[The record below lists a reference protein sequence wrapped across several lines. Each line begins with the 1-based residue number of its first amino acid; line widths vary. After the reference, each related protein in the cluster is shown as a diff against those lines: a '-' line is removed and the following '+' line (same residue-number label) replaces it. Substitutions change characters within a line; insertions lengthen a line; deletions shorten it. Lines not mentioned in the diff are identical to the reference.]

1 MTPDHRIVIFI
12 VGPTASGKTSAAL
25 ELAQHLPIEIIS
37 ADSRQVYQEMDIGTA
52 KPTPEQQKSAPHHL
66 IDVVRPDEPFN
77 LGLFSNQANDAIN
90 QIFERGKLPIV
101 VGGTGQYIWSLVEGW
116 KVPALPAQ
124 LKIREELEQQAEL
137 YGPEFLHKRLN
148 KIDPISAGT
157 IDPRNLRRV
166 IRALEVWQATGAT
179 FSSKRIK
186 SHPSF
191 TPQVFGIS
199 IDTVDLAA
207 RISTRMYSMID
218 AGWVGEVSRLL
229 DSGFDTTLPSF
240 SSSGYRELA
249 AYIKGESDWDETLAK
264 ITISL
269 RRLARRQRA
278 WFRSGDT
285 RITWIDKVKELNQLI
300 SA

>member
-52 KPTPEQQKSAPHHL
+52 KPTPDQQKTAPHHL

-124 LKIREELEQQAEL
+124 LKIREELEQQAVL

-186 SHPSF
+186 SHPNF